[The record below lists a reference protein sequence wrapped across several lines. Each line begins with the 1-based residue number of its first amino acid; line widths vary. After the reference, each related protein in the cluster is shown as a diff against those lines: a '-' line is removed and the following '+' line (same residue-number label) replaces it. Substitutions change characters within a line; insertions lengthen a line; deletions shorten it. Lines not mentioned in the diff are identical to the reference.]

1 MQNDEMIKARQANF
15 RQTNAYAM
23 QNGVILGLWAII
35 CQACF
40 VGGLSVPMLSTLWL
54 LTLLGIPVVCYI
66 LTLRFRRI
74 VGLDVNFTFTRG
86 FLHSFLTLLY
96 AAVWAGIAVFVYMQ
110 FFDNG
115 YIFDCYVTNLS
126 APETVK
132 AMHET
137 GLDKSIAEATGGLSA
152 TDVVNELRTIGAGNW
167 TAVII
172 YLYML
177 CSPPISVLV
186 GLLCIHRVHF
196 KQ

>member
-1 MQNDEMIKARQANF
+1 MKNDEMIKIRQANF

-23 QNGVILGLWAII
+23 QHGLFLGVWAIV

-40 VGGLSVPMLSTLWL
+40 VGGLSIPMLSTLWL
-54 LTLLGIPVVCYI
+54 FMLLSIPVVCY
-66 LTLRFRRI
+66 LFTLRFRRI
-74 VGLDVNFTFTRG
+74 VGFDVNFSFSRG

-96 AAVWAGIAVFVYMQ
+96 TAVWAGIAVFFYMQ
-110 FFDNG
+110 FFDHG
-115 YIFDCYVTNLS
+115 YIFDCYTTNLS

-132 AMHET
+132 AMHEA
-137 GLDKSIAEATGGLSA
+137 GLDKSIEEATGGLSP

-177 CSPPISVLV
+177 CSPPLAVLI
-186 GLLCIHRVHF
+186 GLLTMHRVHF